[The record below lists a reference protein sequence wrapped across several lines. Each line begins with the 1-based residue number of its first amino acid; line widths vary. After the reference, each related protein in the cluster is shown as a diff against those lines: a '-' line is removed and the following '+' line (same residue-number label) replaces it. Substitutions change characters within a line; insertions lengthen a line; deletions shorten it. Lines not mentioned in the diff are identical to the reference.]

1 MSVGKN
7 RANVIGVRT
16 GPPDLE
22 YRCHFIGPRGDIR
35 GVCLFSSCDDAS
47 AALAA
52 LEELRMR
59 AGPMSVELWKG
70 QRLVARY
77 SDPDLRTSL
86 L

>member
-1 MSVGKN
+1 MDRKHASEFGL
-7 RANVIGVRT
+7 RT

-22 YRCHFIGPRGDIR
+22 YRCHFIGPSGDIK

-59 AGPMSVELWKG
+59 PGPMSVELWKG
-70 QRLVARY
+70 QRLIARY
-77 SDPDLRTSL
+77 SEMPKHLHCDF
-86 L
+86 